1 MDRVGST
8 GEGRTRAM
16 YSFVCKRSCPLS
28 TLGRATLATS
38 AGTQALVVTE
48 HSETVRSER
57 HGEIGVI
64 VVDNPPVN
72 AIAPSVRDGIYSA
85 VQELSAD
92 EAVGAVVL
100 HCAGST
106 FMAGAD
112 IRGLGAR
119 PTGRT
124 TTEISAALEA
134 MRKPVVAALQGNA
147 LGGGLEIALGCHFRC
162 AHSGTRLGLPEVN
175 LGLIPGGG
183 GTQRLPRL
191 VGVEAALQMIGSGKP
206 VTAAEALRLGLV
218 DRVVEPV
225 DILAAAVA
233 YARELRDAAVP
244 LRRLS
249 EVAPPSVPDL
259 DALLSSIESGLR
271 RTRKGEQAPLKA
283 IEAVRAAVTTPFH
296 EGLATEARLFAE
308 LENSSQSRALRHL
321 FLAERQVAKLRGIP
335 VDTPVRAV
343 RRVGVVGGG
352 TMGRGIALAF
362 CNAGLPV
369 ALVENE
375 PAALE
380 RAMAAIADVHAGA
393 LGKGRITA
401 GQHAERIA
409 RIRGATDMSAFA
421 EVDLVIEAVFEDM
434 ALKRRVFA
442 DLERICPSHAILATN
457 TSALD
462 IDAIAGATGRPQ
474 DVIGLHFFSPAHIMR
489 LVEVVQGR
497 QTATDVIATAMK
509 LVKSID
515 KIGVLAGNCDG
526 FIGNRM
532 LAGYR
537 REAEFLLLEG
547 ASPQQVDHALVGFG
561 MAMGPHAMGDMAG
574 LDIGAAG
581 RRRRRAEGT
590 LPDDPRFG
598 VIADKLVELGRLGQK
613 TSAGF
618 YRYQPG
624 SRDPLPDSEVADL
637 IEQEAL
643 RLGVTRRQVS
653 DEEIV
658 ERCVYPLIN
667 EAARILEEGIA
678 QRPGDIDVVWVN
690 GYGFPRVRGGPMQF
704 ADETGLA
711 RVLERLQQFGRQH
724 GPLYWT
730 PAPLIERLVAE
741 NATFAT
747 LN

>member
-1 MDRVGST
+1 M
-8 GEGRTRAM
+8 TRA
-16 YSFVCKRSCPLS
+16 
-28 TLGRATLATS
+28 
-38 AGTQALVVTE
+38 VVTE

-85 VQELSAD
+85 VQELGAD

-112 IRGLGAR
+112 IRRLGDG
-119 PTGRT
+119 PIGRT
-124 TTEISAALEA
+124 TAEISASLEA

-191 VGVEAALQMIGSGKP
+191 VGVEAALSIIGSGKP

-218 DRVVEPV
+218 DRLLESA
-225 DILAAAVA
+225 DALAAAVA

-308 LENSSQSRALRHL
+308 LKNSSQSRALRHL

-369 ALVENE
+369 ELVENE

-401 GQHAERIA
+401 GQHAERLA
-409 RIRGATDMSAFA
+409 RIRGGTDMSAFA
-421 EVDLVIEAVFEDM
+421 DVDLVIEAVFEDM

-462 IDAIAGATGRPQ
+462 IDAIARATGRPQ

-547 ASPQQVDHALVGFG
+547 ASPQQVDRALVGFG
-561 MAMGPHAMGDMAG
+561 MPMGPHAMGDMAG

-598 VIADKLVELGRLGQK
+598 VIADKLVELSRFGQK
-613 TSAGF
+613 TGAGF

-624 SRDPLPDSEVADL
+624 SRDPLPDPEVADL
-637 IEQEAL
+637 IEQEAF

-711 RVLERLQQFGRQH
+711 RVLERLQQFAHQH

>member
-1 MDRVGST
+1 
-8 GEGRTRAM
+8 
-16 YSFVCKRSCPLS
+16 
-28 TLGRATLATS
+28 
-38 AGTQALVVTE
+38 
-48 HSETVRSER
+48 
-57 HGEIGVI
+57 VI

-92 EAVGAVVL
+92 EAVDAVVL

-112 IRGLGAR
+112 IRRLGAG

-124 TTEISAALEA
+124 TAEISASLEA

-191 VGVEAALQMIGSGKP
+191 VGAEAALQMIGSGKP

-218 DRVVEPV
+218 DRIIESA
-225 DILAAAVA
+225 DTLAAAVA

-308 LENSSQSRALRHL
+308 LKNSSQSRALRHL

-401 GQHAERIA
+401 GQHAERLA
-409 RIRGATDMSAFA
+409 RIRGGTDMSVFA

-547 ASPQQVDHALVGFG
+547 ASPQQVDRALVGFG
-561 MAMGPHAMGDMAG
+561 MPMGPHAMGDMAG

-581 RRRRRAEGT
+581 RRRRRAAGT

-598 VIADKLVELGRLGQK
+598 VIADKLVELGRFGQK

-711 RVLERLQQFGRQH
+711 RVLERLQQFARQH

>member
-1 MDRVGST
+1 M
-8 GEGRTRAM
+8 
-16 YSFVCKRSCPLS
+16 
-28 TLGRATLATS
+28 
-38 AGTQALVVTE
+38 VTE

-85 VQELSAD
+85 VQELGAD

-112 IRGLGAR
+112 IRRLGDG
-119 PTGRT
+119 PIGRT
-124 TTEISAALEA
+124 TAEVSASLEA

-191 VGVEAALQMIGSGKP
+191 VGVEAALSIIGSGKA

-218 DRVVEPV
+218 DRVVESA
-225 DILAAAVA
+225 DALAAAVA
-233 YARELRDAAVP
+233 YARELRDAAAP

-308 LENSSQSRALRHL
+308 LKNSSQSRALRHL
-321 FLAERQVAKLRGIP
+321 FLAERQAAKLRGIP

-369 ALVENE
+369 ELVENE

-401 GQHAERIA
+401 GQHAERLA
-409 RIRGATDMSAFA
+409 RIRGGTDMSAFA
-421 EVDLVIEAVFEDM
+421 DVDLVIEAVFEDM

-462 IDAIAGATGRPQ
+462 IDAIARATGRPQ

-547 ASPQQVDHALVGFG
+547 ASPQQVDRALVGFG
-561 MAMGPHAMGDMAG
+561 MPMGPHAMGDMAG

-598 VIADKLVELGRLGQK
+598 VIADKLVELGRFGQK
-613 TSAGF
+613 TGAGF

-624 SRDPLPDSEVADL
+624 SRDPLPDPEVADL

-711 RVLERLQQFGRQH
+711 RVLERLQQFARQH

>member
-1 MDRVGST
+1 MDRVSST

-112 IRGLGAR
+112 IRRLGAG

-124 TTEISAALEA
+124 TAEISASLEA

-162 AHSGTRLGLPEVN
+162 AHSGTRLGLPEAN
-175 LGLIPGGG
+175 LGLIPGAG

-191 VGVEAALQMIGSGKP
+191 VGVEAALSIIGSGKP
-206 VTAAEALRLGLV
+206 ITAAEALRLGLV
-218 DRVVEPV
+218 DRVIESA
-225 DILAAAVA
+225 DTLAAAVA
-233 YARELRDAAVP
+233 YARELRDATVP

-249 EVAPPSVPDL
+249 EVAPASIPDL

-296 EGLATEARLFAE
+296 KGLATEARLFAE

-369 ALVENE
+369 ELVENE

-474 DVIGLHFFSPAHIMR
+474 DVIGLHFFSPAYIMR

-547 ASPQQVDHALVGFG
+547 ASPQQVDRALVGFG
-561 MAMGPHAMGDMAG
+561 MPMGPHAMGDMAG

-581 RRRRRAEGT
+581 RRRRRAAGT

-711 RVLERLQQFGRQH
+711 RVVERLQQFARQH